1 MQGVAGIK
9 GGLNA
14 LLLRI
19 QIVFKIFPQPLQ
31 LSLVVWF
38 EPPGLTV
45 ATTRLG
51 IFLVISRVLNDVVT
65 ELQEIIA
72 GSLAVFGRQNKSLC
86 PLVPGLLC
94 ARYEVSVFRC
104 FLRWQDSLV
113 LTGSLVGRLN
123 IVLSD
128 RALGDQTGQPC

>member
-1 MQGVAGIK
+1 MQGVARIK
-9 GGLNA
+9 GGSNA

-19 QIVFKIFPQPLQ
+19 QILFEIFPQSLQ
-31 LSLVVWF
+31 LSLVVRF
-38 EPPGLTV
+38 EAPGLTV

-51 IFLVISRVLNDVVT
+51 LAARIFLVRSRVLNDVVT

-72 GSLAVFGRQNKSLC
+72 GSLAVFGRQNKSLR
-86 PLVPGLLC
+86 PLVRGLLGAG

-104 FLRWQDSLV
+104 FLRWQERLV

-123 IVLSD
+123 
-128 RALGDQTGQPC
+128 T

>member
-72 GSLAVFGRQNKSLC
+72 GSLAVFGRQNKSL
-86 PLVPGLLC
+86 
-94 ARYEVSVFRC
+94 
-104 FLRWQDSLV
+104 
-113 LTGSLVGRLN
+113 TGSLVGRLN